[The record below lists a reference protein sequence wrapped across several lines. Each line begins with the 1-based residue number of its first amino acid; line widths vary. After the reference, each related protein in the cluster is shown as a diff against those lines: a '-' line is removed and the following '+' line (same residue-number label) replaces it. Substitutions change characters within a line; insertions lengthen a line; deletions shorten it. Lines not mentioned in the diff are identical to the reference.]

1 MASPF
6 EIKFSIP
13 APPQKGDN
21 WEAEAAKYIEAN
33 EGRRNEPYKD
43 SKGYLT
49 VGVGHLV
56 PKGQEKKYLG
66 RKLTDAEVDE
76 LFSRDLK
83 AKADMARKKLGES
96 FDKLPDKAKVAVVD
110 GFFRGDL
117 SGSPKALKLIKEGK
131 LKEAADEYLNHAEYR
146 KSVESNKQGKPH
158 GVAKRMERNA
168 EALRTALFDQ

>member
-6 EIKFSIP
+6 EIVFSVP
-13 APPQKGDN
+13 AAPKGD
-21 WEAEAAKYIEAN
+21 WEAEAKKYIESN
-33 EGRRNEPYKD
+33 EGRRNVPYKD
-43 SKGYLT
+43 SKGLLT

-56 PKGQEKKYLG
+56 PKGQEKKYVG
-66 RKLTDAEVDE
+66 RKLSDAEVDD

-83 AKADMARKKLGES
+83 AKTDLARKKLGDT
-96 FDKLPDKAKVAVVD
+96 FDKLPTPAKVAVVD

-131 LKEAADEYLNHAEYR
+131 LKEAADEYLDHAEYR
-146 KSVESNKQGKPH
+146 KSVKSNEQGKPH

-168 EALRTALFDQ
+168 DALRRALF